1 MDNIQGHL
9 KLEVWTRSIDL
20 VSELYLA
27 TKDFPKNELYG
38 IVSQIRRAGVS
49 IPANIAEGSARTGK
63 KEFLHFLSIS
73 SGSSS
78 ELATLLLI
86 SKKVH
91 YLDENQ
97 YNSLSM
103 QLNSISRML
112 TGLKKSI
119 MKQLQT

>member
-63 KEFLHFLSIS
+63 KESLHFLSIS
-73 SGSSS
+73 IGSSS